1 MTEFPYCCISWLY
14 FDPFHKELK
23 NQRYIKRLMEETSF
37 NIRALDILAVANQL
51 DKILKKCDKPR
62 INLDF
67 LGEPSALII
76 SNDDEMKILAGNSQ
90 EPGADDGGDELVLR
104 NRQEDAM
111 NQKIHEHKMLYVNKV
126 KEIIETGGSQTAYLK
141 KGNIYSEIC
150 ENIVTEILQ
159 KPIMPG
165 PQGTQER
172 LKKFEELLS
181 VAFPPPNPP

>member
-1 MTEFPYCCISWLY
+1 
-14 FDPFHKELK
+14 
-23 NQRYIKRLMEETSF
+23 MEETSF

-150 ENIVTEILQ
+150 ENIVTEIL
-159 KPIMPG
+159 
-165 PQGTQER
+165 
-172 LKKFEELLS
+172 
-181 VAFPPPNPP
+181 